1 MIKENLI
8 KPKHLGCQLAEIIPI
23 EPDLDSTSEGKCGM
37 LHIVMF
43 SNDLFARYIKILFLF
58 LMMYLCRNSKI

>member
-43 SNDLFARYIKILFLF
+43 SNDLFARSIKILSF
-58 LMMYLCRNSKI
+58 MMYLCRNSKI

>member
-8 KPKHLGCQLAEIIPI
+8 KLKHLGCQLAEIIPI

-37 LHIVMF
+37 L
-43 SNDLFARYIKILFLF
+43 R
-58 LMMYLCRNSKI
+58 

>member
-37 LHIVMF
+37 LH
-43 SNDLFARYIKILFLF
+43 K
-58 LMMYLCRNSKI
+58 

>member
-8 KPKHLGCQLAEIIPI
+8 KSKHLGCQLAEIIPI

-37 LHIVMF
+37 LQ
-43 SNDLFARYIKILFLF
+43 
-58 LMMYLCRNSKI
+58 